1 MIDFT
6 EIVKAVTFVLKD
18 KFNLPVYAN
27 EIKEGY
33 KKPSFFVRIYPVS
46 SDTETKNYMRTDL
59 RIEVSYYSDT
69 KDTVNN
75 MQVVSDI
82 RKAFGIT
89 LKVGDRTLT
98 IYDTEVDQI
107 DDDIYE
113 FTFSTS
119 YLELVNFD
127 TEPEVAT
134 TLHLR
139 EVEN

>member
-18 KFNLPVYAN
+18 NFNLPVYAN
-27 EIKEGY
+27 EVKEGY
-33 KKPSFFVRIYPVS
+33 KEPSFFVRIYPVS
-46 SDTETKNYMRTDL
+46 SDTETRNYMRTDL

-69 KDTVNN
+69 KDTVKN
-75 MQVVSDI
+75 MKFVSDI
-82 RKAFGIT
+82 RKVFGIT
-89 LKVGDRTLT
+89 LKVGNRTLT
-98 IYDTEVDQI
+98 IHDTEVDKI

-127 TEPEVAT
+127 KEPEVAT